1 MAVIVFTGGAMLEV
15 PRSAEGLR
23 DDVAR
28 AVAEKRA
35 TVAYQ
40 IPGADPARA
49 PVIVYHQQIAYV
61 LETDAERGQSLTD
74 DVRTKRT

>member
-1 MAVIVFTGGAMLEV
+1 MAVIVFTGGAMIEV

-40 IPGADPARA
+40 IPDADPTRA

-61 LETDAERGQSLTD
+61 LESDALRSQSLTD
-74 DVRTKRT
+74 GLHTRRT